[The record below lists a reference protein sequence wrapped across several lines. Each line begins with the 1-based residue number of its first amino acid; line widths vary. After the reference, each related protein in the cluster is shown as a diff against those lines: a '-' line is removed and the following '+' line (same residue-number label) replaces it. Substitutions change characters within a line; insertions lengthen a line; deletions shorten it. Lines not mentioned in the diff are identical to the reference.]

1 MSECTNA
8 TLVNV
13 KASFLSY
20 ASIIKKYRERGI
32 KKIAILGF
40 SDQFK
45 HNMERLNNTWD
56 ENVTFFVYNWRKY
69 TDQSL
74 HRLFRQ
80 ELIRLREEGFEAF
93 IGNNSIIRI
102 VLELG
107 LVCEENS
114 PDTDLVEAALEE
126 AKQIAESILSREE
139 KKQTIS
145 AFLEAVPEILLKI
158 DRSGLILD
166 YNTASEK
173 AFDANKLNNIITRLF
188 PNCAYIGKDF
198 AILAVHRI
206 VWFLLSGFG
215 HICS

>member
-45 HNMERLNNTWD
+45 HNAERLNNTWD
-56 ENVTFFVYNWRKY
+56 ENVAFFVYNWRKY

-93 IGNNSIIRI
+93 IGNNSITRI
-102 VLELG
+102 ALELG

-139 KKQTIS
+139 KNQTIS

-173 AFDANKLNNIITRLF
+173 AFDANKLNNNITRLF
-188 PNCAYIGKDF
+188 PDCAYIGKDF

-206 VWFLLSGFG
+206 VWFLFSGFG